1 MIYAL
6 CYAGSN
12 PAYAPNYN
20 IKLKVM
26 VNNLFIDV
34 ETFSSVDIKS
44 AGAYKY
50 IASPDFEILII
61 GYAFNDEPVRTI
73 DLAQGEEMPE
83 DFEEALLDPECI
95 KIAHNAV
102 FERLSFRRIG
112 YNIPAEQWYC
122 TSVKAAYCGLPLSLD
137 NVSKVLDLTDK
148 KLDTGKVLIKYFS
161 CPCKPT
167 RVNGMRTRNYPKDAP
182 EKWEMY
188 KEYNK
193 YDVLAEREIFHKLEK
208 YIIPNIERRMYVLDQ
223 NINDR
228 GILVDTELAES
239 AIAVDNAYTSILT
252 QHAQQITGLENPN
265 SPLQIRQ
272 WIERKTGKSVTSLS
286 KDIMADLFDEFANY
300 PDVIELLN
308 IRKKLSKTSIKKY
321 YAMLNC
327 AMDDNRVRGTF
338 QFYGANRTG
347 RWAGRLLQLQ
357 NLSKNHV
364 SHIEIPRELIRKR
377 DWQAVEMMYDD
388 VADILSQL
396 VRTALIAPKGK
407 VFSVADFSAIEARVI
422 SWLANEKWRMDVFHG
437 DGKIYEATGS
447 KMFNVPISA
456 ITKGSA
462 LRDKSK
468 ISELALG
475 YEGSLGALKRMGGE
489 RMGLSDAEMIS
500 LVRKW
505 RMANPAIVDMWKEID
520 EASKEAVRYHR
531 AVPCTCRHIIFDCS
545 DGFMTIQL
553 PSGRQLFYYGPR
565 FRDKK
570 IGKSSMPMRTLCY
583 QGVVQETKQW
593 GEIDTYGGK
602 LTENIVQAIARDLLG
617 NSMLQLEA
625 AGYYPVCHIHDECLV
640 EVPENDAATY
650 YKEMVEIMST
660 PPSWASNLPLR
671 ADGYTTPFY
680 LKD

>member
-1 MIYAL
+1 MAKY
-6 CYAGSN
+6 
-12 PAYAPNYN
+12 
-20 IKLKVM
+20 
-26 VNNLFIDV
+26 LFIDV

-44 AGAYKY
+44 SGAYKY
-50 IASPDFEILII
+50 IESPDFEILII
-61 GYAFNDEPVRTI
+61 GYALDDSQVKII
-73 DLAQGEEMPE
+73 DLAQNEEMPE
-83 DFEEALLDPECI
+83 EFEEALLDPECT
-95 KIAHNAV
+95 KVAHNAV
-102 FERLSFRRIG
+102 FERLSFKRIG
-112 YNIPAEQWYC
+112 YNIPVKQWYC
-122 TSVKAAYCGLPLSLD
+122 TAVKSAYCGLPLSLD
-137 NVSKVLDLTDK
+137 GVSKALNLVDK
-148 KLDTGKVLIKYFS
+148 KLDTGKALIKYFS
-161 CPCKPT
+161 CPCKAT
-167 RVNGMRTRNYPKDAP
+167 RINGMRTRNYPKHAP

-193 YDVLAEREIFHKLEK
+193 YDVLAEREIFHRLES
-208 YIIPNIERRMYVLDQ
+208 YVIPKIERELYVLDQ

-228 GILVDTELAES
+228 GILVDIELAKS
-239 AIAVDNAYTSILT
+239 AIAVDNIYTNLLT
-252 QHAQQITGLENPN
+252 KKAQSITGLENPN
-265 SPLQIRQ
+265 SPTQIRK
-272 WIERKTGKSVTSLS
+272 WIEQRTGNAVLSLS
-286 KDIMADLFDEFANY
+286 KEVMPDLLKDFADY
-300 PDVIELLN
+300 PDVIEMLN

-327 AMDDNRVRGTF
+327 AMKDHRVRGTF

-364 SHIEIPRELIRKR
+364 SHIEVPRELIRKR
-377 DWQAVEMMYDD
+377 DWETVEMMYDD

-396 VRTALIAPKGK
+396 VRTALIAPEGK

-422 SWLANEKWRMDVFHG
+422 SWLANEKWRMDVFKG

-447 KMFNVPISA
+447 KMFNVPISS
-456 ITKGSA
+456 ITKGSV

-489 RMGLSDAEMIS
+489 RMGLSDTEMIS

-520 EASKEAVRYHR
+520 EASKEAVRYQR
-531 AVPCTCRHIIFDCS
+531 PVSCTCRKIVFDC
-545 DGFMTIQL
+545 DGEFMTIQL
-553 PSGRQLFYYGPR
+553 PSGRKLFYKGPR
-565 FRDKK
+565 FKDKK
-570 IGKSSMPMRTLCY
+570 IGRSTMPTRVLCY

-617 NSMLQLEA
+617 NSMLQLERA
-625 AGYYPVCHIHDECLV
+625 NYCPVCHIHDECLV
-640 EVPENDAATY
+640 EVPKENAQAY
-650 YKEMVEIMST
+650 YEEMVKIMST
-660 PPSWASNLPLR
+660 PPEWASDIPLR

>member
-1 MIYAL
+1 MA
-6 CYAGSN
+6 
-12 PAYAPNYN
+12 
-20 IKLKVM
+20 K
-26 VNNLFIDV
+26 NLFIDV
-34 ETFSSVDIKS
+34 ETYSSVDIKES
-44 AGAYKY
+44 GAYRY
-50 IASPDFEILII
+50 IESPDFEILII
-61 GYAFNDEPVRTI
+61 GYALNDNPVKI
-73 DLAQGEEMPE
+73 VDLAQGEEMPE
-83 DFEEALLDPECI
+83 EFEEALLDPDCV
-95 KIAHNAV
+95 KVAHNAV
-102 FERLSFRRIG
+102 FERLSFKRIG
-112 YNIPAEQWYC
+112 YNVPAEQWYC

-137 NVSKVLDLTDK
+137 GVSKALNLTDK
-148 KLDTGKVLIKYFS
+148 KLDTGKALIKYFS
-161 CPCKPT
+161 CPCKAT
-167 RVNGMRTRNYPKDAP
+167 RVNGMRTRNYPEHAP

-193 YDVLAEREIFHKLEK
+193 YDVLAEREIFKRLEA
-208 YIIPNIERRMYVLDQ
+208 YIIPDIERKMYVLDQ

-228 GILVDTELAES
+228 GILVDMELAES
-239 AIAVDNAYTSILT
+239 AIAVDNTYTSILT
-252 QHAQQITGLENPN
+252 QHAQQLTGLENPN
-265 SPLQIRQ
+265 SPVQIRQ
-272 WIERKTGKSVTSLS
+272 WIEKTTGCVVMSLS
-286 KDIMADLFDEFANY
+286 KETMPDLMKEFADY

-327 AMDDNRVRGTF
+327 AMKDHRVRGTF

-357 NLSKNHV
+357 NLSKNHI
-364 SHIEIPRELIRKR
+364 SHIEVPREMIRAR
-377 DWQAVEMMYDD
+377 DWESVEMMYDD

-396 VRTALIAPKGK
+396 VRTALIASPGK

-422 SWLANEKWRMDVFHG
+422 SWLANEKWRMDVFRG
-437 DGKIYEATGS
+437 DGKIYEATGA

-456 ITKGSA
+456 ITKGSV

-489 RMGLSDAEMIS
+489 RMGLSDTEMMS

-520 EASKEAVRYHR
+520 EASKEAVRYQR
-531 AVPCTCRHIIFDCS
+531 PVSCTCRNIIFDCN
-545 DGFMTIQL
+545 GEFMTIQL
-553 PSGRQLFYYGPR
+553 PSGRKLFYYGPK
-565 FRDKK
+565 FKDKK
-570 IGKSSMPMRTLCY
+570 IGHSTMPTRVLCY

-602 LTENIVQAIARDLLG
+602 LTENIVQAISRDLLG
-617 NSMLQLEA
+617 NSMLNLEA
-625 AGYYPVCHIHDECLV
+625 NDYHPVCHIHDEVLC
-640 EVPENDAATY
+640 EVPEENAQAY
-650 YKEMVEIMST
+650 YEEMASIMGT
-660 PPSWASNLPLR
+660 PPEWASDLPLR

>member
-1 MIYAL
+1 MA
-6 CYAGSN
+6 
-12 PAYAPNYN
+12 
-20 IKLKVM
+20 K
-26 VNNLFIDV
+26 NLFIDV
-34 ETFSSVDIKS
+34 ETYSSVDIKES
-44 AGAYKY
+44 GAYKY
-50 IASPDFEILII
+50 IESPDFEILII
-61 GYAFNDEPVRTI
+61 GYALDDGPVKI
-73 DLAQGEEMPE
+73 VDLAQGEEMPE
-83 DFEEALLDPECI
+83 EFEEALLDPDCV
-95 KIAHNAV
+95 KVAHNAV
-102 FERLSFRRIG
+102 FERLSFKRIG
-112 YNIPAEQWYC
+112 YNVPAEQWYC

-137 NVSKVLDLTDK
+137 GVSKALNLTDK
-148 KLDTGKVLIKYFS
+148 KLDTGKALIKYFS
-161 CPCKPT
+161 CPCKAT
-167 RVNGMRTRNYPKDAP
+167 RVNGMRTRNYPEHAP

-193 YDVLAEREIFHKLEK
+193 YDVLAEREIFKRLEA
-208 YIIPNIERRMYVLDQ
+208 YIIPDIERKMYVLDQ

-239 AIAVDNAYTSILT
+239 AIAVDNTYTSILT
-252 QHAQQITGLENPN
+252 QHAQQLTGLENPN
-265 SPLQIRQ
+265 SPVQIRQ
-272 WIERKTGKSVTSLS
+272 WIEKATGCVVMSLS
-286 KDIMADLFDEFANY
+286 KETMPDLMKEFADY

-327 AMDDNRVRGTF
+327 AMKDHRVRGTF

-357 NLSKNHV
+357 NLSKNHI
-364 SHIEIPRELIRKR
+364 SHIEVPREMIRAR
-377 DWQAVEMMYDD
+377 DWESVEMMYDD

-396 VRTALIAPKGK
+396 VRTALIASPGK

-422 SWLANEKWRMDVFHG
+422 SWLANEKWRMDVFRG
-437 DGKIYEATGS
+437 DGKIYEATGA

-456 ITKGSA
+456 ITKGSV

-489 RMGLSDAEMIS
+489 RMGLSDTEMMS

-505 RMANPAIVDMWKEID
+505 RSANPAIVDMWKEID
-520 EASKEAVRYHR
+520 EASKEAVRYQR
-531 AVPCTCRHIIFDCS
+531 PVSCTCRNIIFDCN
-545 DGFMTIQL
+545 GEFMTIQL
-553 PSGRQLFYYGPR
+553 PSGRKLFYYGPK
-565 FRDKK
+565 FKDKK
-570 IGKSSMPMRTLCY
+570 IGCSTMPTRVLCY

-602 LTENIVQAIARDLLG
+602 LTENIVQAISRDLLG
-617 NSMLQLEA
+617 NSMLNLEA
-625 AGYYPVCHIHDECLV
+625 NDYHPVCHIHDEVLC
-640 EVPENDAATY
+640 EVPEENAQAY
-650 YKEMVEIMST
+650 YEEMASIMGT
-660 PPSWASNLPLR
+660 PPEWASDLPLR

>member
-1 MIYAL
+1 MH
-6 CYAGSN
+6 
-12 PAYAPNYN
+12 
-20 IKLKVM
+20 KL
-26 VNNLFIDV
+26 LFIDI
-34 ETFSSVDIKS
+34 ETYSSVDITVC
-44 AGAYKY
+44 GAYKY
-50 IASPDFEILII
+50 IESPDFEILII
-61 GYAFNDEPVRTI
+61 GYAFDDEPVKTI
-73 DLAQGEEMPE
+73 DLAQGDKMPE
-83 DFEEALLDPECI
+83 EFQAALLDE
-95 KIAHNAV
+95 KIMKVAHNAV
-102 FERLSFRRIG
+102 FERLSFKRIG
-112 YNIPAEQWYC
+112 YNVPAEQWYC
-122 TSVKAAYCGLPLSLD
+122 TAVKAAYCGLPLSLKD
-137 NVSKVLDLTDK
+137 VSKVLDLTDK
-148 KLDTGKVLIKYFS
+148 KLDTGKALIRYFS

-167 RVNGMRTRNYPKDAP
+167 RINGMRTRNYPADAP
-182 EKWEMY
+182 EKWAMY
-188 KEYNK
+188 VEYNE
-193 YDVLAEREIFHKLEK
+193 YDVRAEREIYHKLEA
-208 YIIPNIERRMYVLDQ
+208 YEIPQIERKLYVLDQ

-228 GILVDTELAES
+228 GILIDMELAKS
-239 AIAVDNAYTSILT
+239 AIAVDTQYTNMLVRC
-252 QHAQQITGLENPN
+252 AKQITHLENPN
-265 SPLQIRQ
+265 SPLQIKQ
-272 WIERKTGKSVTSLS
+272 WIKRKTGEEVISLS
-286 KDIMADLFDEFANY
+286 KEIINDLLDKFACHG
-300 PDVIELLN
+300 DVVELLN
-308 IRKKLSKTSIKKY
+308 IRKKLAKTSIKKY

-327 AMDDNRVRGTF
+327 AMGDNRVRGTF

-364 SHIEIPRELIRKR
+364 SHIEVPRELIRKR
-377 DWQAVEMMYDD
+377 DLETVEILYDD

-396 VRTALIAPKGK
+396 VRTALIAPKDK

-422 SWLANEKWRMDVFHG
+422 SWLANEQWRLDVFRG

-505 RMANPAIVDMWKEID
+505 RSANPAIVAMWKELD
-520 EASKEAVRYHR
+520 NASKEAVRYQR
-531 AVPCTCRHIIFDCS
+531 AVTCTCRNIVFDCH
-545 DGFMTIQL
+545 DGYMTIQL
-553 PSGRQLFYYGPR
+553 PSGRKLFYKGPR

-570 IGKSSMPMRTLCY
+570 ISNSAIPMRVLCY
-583 QGVVQETKQW
+583 QGIVQETKQW

-617 NSMLQLEA
+617 NSMLNLEA
-625 AGYYPVCHIHDECLV
+625 AGYKPVCHIHDECLV
-640 EVPENDAATY
+640 EVPKENAKYHYDT
-650 YKEMVEIMST
+650 MVKIMST
-660 PPSWASNLPLR
+660 PPAWASDIPLR

>member
-1 MIYAL
+1 MAKY
-6 CYAGSN
+6 
-12 PAYAPNYN
+12 
-20 IKLKVM
+20 
-26 VNNLFIDV
+26 LFIDV
-34 ETFSSVDIKS
+34 ETFSSVDIKDS
-44 AGAYKY
+44 GAYKY
-50 IASPDFEILII
+50 IESPDFEILII
-61 GYAFNDEPVRTI
+61 GYALDDGPVNI
-73 DLAQGEEMPE
+73 VDLAQGEEMPE
-83 DFEEALLDPECI
+83 EFEEALLDPECV
-95 KIAHNAV
+95 KVAHNAV
-102 FERLSFRRIG
+102 FERLSFKRIG

-137 NVSKVLDLTDK
+137 GVSKALNLTDK
-148 KLDTGKVLIKYFS
+148 KLDTGKALIKYFS
-161 CPCKPT
+161 CPCKAT
-167 RVNGMRTRNYPKDAP
+167 RVNGMRTRNYPEHAP

-193 YDVLAEREIFHKLEK
+193 YDVLAEREIFKRLEA
-208 YIIPNIERRMYVLDQ
+208 YIIPDIERKMYVLDQ

-228 GILVDTELAES
+228 GILVDMELAES
-239 AIAVDNAYTSILT
+239 AIAVDNTYTSILT
-252 QHAQQITGLENPN
+252 QHAQQLTGLENPN
-265 SPLQIRQ
+265 SPTQIRQ
-272 WIERKTGKSVTSLS
+272 WIEKKTGSVVLSLS
-286 KDIMADLFDEFANY
+286 KETMPDLMKEFADY

-327 AMDDNRVRGTF
+327 AMKDHRVRGTF

-357 NLSKNHV
+357 NLSKNHI
-364 SHIEIPRELIRKR
+364 SHIEVPREMIRAR
-377 DWQAVEMMYDD
+377 DWESVEMMYDD

-396 VRTALIAPKGK
+396 VRTALIASPGK

-437 DGKIYEATGS
+437 DGKIYEATGA

-456 ITKGSA
+456 ITKGSV

-489 RMGLSDAEMIS
+489 RMGLSDTEMMS

-505 RMANPAIVDMWKEID
+505 RSANPAIVDMWKEID
-520 EASKEAVRYHR
+520 EASKEAVRYQR
-531 AVPCTCRHIIFDCS
+531 PVSCTCRNIIFDCN
-545 DGFMTIQL
+545 GEFMTIQL
-553 PSGRQLFYYGPR
+553 PSGRKLFYYGPK
-565 FRDKK
+565 FKDKK
-570 IGKSSMPMRTLCY
+570 IGRSTMPTRVLYY

-602 LTENIVQAIARDLLG
+602 LTENIVQAISRDLLG
-617 NSMLQLEA
+617 NSMLNLEA
-625 AGYYPVCHIHDECLV
+625 NDYHPVCHIHDEVLC
-640 EVPENDAATY
+640 EVPEENAQAY
-650 YKEMVEIMST
+650 YEEMASIMGT
-660 PPSWASNLPLR
+660 PPEWASDLPLR

>member
-1 MIYAL
+1 MA
-6 CYAGSN
+6 
-12 PAYAPNYN
+12 
-20 IKLKVM
+20 K
-26 VNNLFIDV
+26 NLFIDV
-34 ETFSSVDIKS
+34 ETYSSVDIKKS
-44 AGAYKY
+44 GAYKY
-50 IASPDFEILII
+50 IESPDFEILII
-61 GYAFNDEPVRTI
+61 GYALDNGPVNII
-73 DLAQGEEMPE
+73 DLAQGDDMPE
-83 DFEEALLDPECI
+83 EFEEALLDPECT
-95 KIAHNAV
+95 KVAHNAV
-102 FERLSFRRIG
+102 FERLSFKRIG
-112 YNIPAEQWYC
+112 YTIPAEQWYC

-137 NVSKVLDLTDK
+137 QVSKCLDLQDK
-148 KLDTGKVLIKYFS
+148 KLDTGKALIKYFS

-167 RVNGMRTRNYPKDAP
+167 RINGMRTRNYPYHAP

-193 YDVLAEREIFHKLEK
+193 FDVLSEREIFQKLSA
-208 YIIPNIERRMYVLDQ
+208 YTIPDIERQMYVLDQ

-228 GILVDTELAES
+228 GILIDIELANS
-239 AIAVDNAYTSILT
+239 AIVVDNEYTGLLT
-252 QHAQQITGLENPN
+252 NRAKELTGLENPN
-265 SPLQIRQ
+265 SPTQIRK
-272 WIERKTGKSVTSLS
+272 WIGEVTGQEVTSLS
-286 KDIMADLFDEFANY
+286 KEIMPDLLQQFKDY
-300 PDVIELLN
+300 PNVIELLN

-327 AMDDNRVRGTF
+327 AMKDNRCRGLF

-364 SHIEIPRELIRKR
+364 SHIEVPRELIRAQDR
-377 DWQAVEMMYDD
+377 EAVEIMYDD

-407 VFSVADFSAIEARVI
+407 TFAVADFSAIEARVI
-422 SWLANEKWRMDVFHG
+422 SWLANEKWRMDVFKG

-489 RMGLSDAEMIS
+489 RMGLSDTEMIG

-505 RMANPAIVDMWKEID
+505 RAANPAIVEMWEEID
-520 EASKEAVRYHR
+520 NAAKEAVRYQRPVH
-531 AVPCTCRHIIFDCS
+531 CTCKDLIFDC
-545 DGFMTIQL
+545 DGKYMTIQL
-553 PSGRQLFYYGPR
+553 PSGRKLFYAEPR
-565 FRDKK
+565 FKDKK
-570 IGKSSMPMRTLCY
+570 IGRSTTPSRILCY
-583 QGVVQETKQW
+583 GGIIQETNQW

-617 NSMLQLEA
+617 NSMLNMQKEGFA
-625 AGYYPVCHIHDECLV
+625 ITMHVHDEAIAEIPLENAKEHYAKMV
-640 EVPENDAATY
+640 KTMEQVPT
-650 YKEMVEIMST
+650 
-660 PPSWASNLPLR
+660 WASDFPLK
-671 ADGYTTPFY
+671 ADGYITPFY